1 MYLSLL
7 ALLRKSSTENGKPNE
22 ALVDYFFMGAV
33 CTALIA
39 VFAPVILMIAGVPIF
54 ILSGSLMLSNPPHN
68 LAAQYAS
75 ILPVFSAIV
84 LALYLILARGRPYS
98 KALLSGV
105 LGSIIMSVLIADI
118 FLFDYIIHSTHEI
131 VSPVPP
137 ALPLFL
143 IIIAAEEVLFWMDGE
158 KLPRNKSRISFT
170 IQKKF
175 EAFFDVGIGAIM
187 YLYGAALG
195 YLATSTNV
203 LTQVGEF
210 VLFPFGAAILVAAF
224 IYGNSLKYKK

>member
-22 ALVDYFFMGAV
+22 SLVEYFFIGAV
-33 CTALIA
+33 CMDFIA
-39 VFAPVILMIAGVPIF
+39 ILTPVILIIAGVPIF
-54 ILSGSLMLSNPPHN
+54 ILSGSWMLSNPHN
-68 LAAQYAS
+68 LAAQYAA
-75 ILPVFSAIV
+75 ILPVFPTMV
-84 LALYLILARGRPYS
+84 LVLYLILARGRPYS

-105 LGSIIMSVLIADI
+105 LGSIIMGVLIADI

-158 KLPRNKSRISFT
+158 KLPQNKSRISFT